1 MASAIAIDEL
11 DPNSQLLRNFD
22 DAWRADLALIRQITL
37 QEMQEE
43 EDRIL
48 AARLAGIT
56 LDAIPDDVRDMAM
69 LRHDSD
75 NESNHEDEPKTVS
88 NKPNVPN
95 IGITYK
101 QQKKTECALCM
112 DYTIK
117 TDPRVPCNH
126 KYCISCLQEL
136 FMKSMQDETLMPPR
150 CCQKQIPI
158 DLARLTSKQI
168 ENFNAKQL
176 EYSTKDRLYCSQP
189 TCSTFIP
196 PKLIV
201 NSIGTCPKPG
211 CRVTT
216 CSICKAASHGKF
228 DCPKDEA
235 TAAVLDTAR
244 KAGWTRCYQCQAMV
258 ELNHGCFHM
267 TCRCHAEFCYVCAIP
282 WKNCKCPQ
290 WDEERLYR
298 EARVRTAR
306 IPADQRTQTN
316 NGIDLNEAIQRMAN
330 QLRANHECR
339 HTNGWAYTRGGGRC
353 EECGHFLPQYLFR
366 CYHCHFMACNR
377 CRRNRL

>member
-56 LDAIPDDVRDMAM
+56 LDAIPDDVRNMAM
-69 LRHDSD
+69 LLHDSD
-75 NESNHEDEPKTVS
+75 NESNHEDEPK
-88 NKPNVPN
+88 NKSTN
-95 IGITYK
+95 I
-101 QQKKTECALCM
+101 L
-112 DYTIK
+112 
-117 TDPRVPCNH
+117 
-126 KYCISCLQEL
+126 
-136 FMKSMQDETLMPPR
+136 DETLMPPR

-201 NSIGTCPKPG
+201 NGIGTCPKPG
-211 CRVTT
+211 CGVTT

-235 TAAVLDTAR
+235 TAAVLDTAH
-244 KAGWTRCYQCQAMV
+244 KAGWKRCYQCRAMV

-290 WDEERLYR
+290 WDEENLYR

-306 IPADQRTQTN
+306 IPAHQRTQTN

-366 CYHCHFMACNR
+366 CYQCHFMACNR